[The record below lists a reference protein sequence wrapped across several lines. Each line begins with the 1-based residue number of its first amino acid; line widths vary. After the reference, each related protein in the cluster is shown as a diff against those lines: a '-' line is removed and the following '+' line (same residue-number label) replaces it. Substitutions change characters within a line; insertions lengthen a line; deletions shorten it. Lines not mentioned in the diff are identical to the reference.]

1 MADLLAPFVILAA
14 FGLVVGVLWWLAVRL
29 RGRGGG
35 AVMGPFEEI
44 WHPAAQ
50 LTRIEVREQ
59 AERQAPSPAPSDL

>member
-29 RGRGGG
+29 RGRGGS

-50 LTRIEVREQ
+50 LMRIEVREQ
-59 AERQAPSPAPSDL
+59 AERRAPSPAPSDL

>member
-1 MADLLAPFVILAA
+1 MTDLLAPSMILAA
-14 FGLVVGVLWWLAVRL
+14 FGLVVGVLWWLAVRF
-29 RGRGGG
+29 RRRGGD

-59 AERQAPSPAPSDL
+59 AERRAPSPGPSDL

>member
-1 MADLLAPFVILAA
+1 MTGLLAPFMILAA
-14 FGLVVGVLWWLAVRL
+14 FGLMVGVLWWFAVRH
-29 RGRGGG
+29 RRRGGG

-59 AERQAPSPAPSDL
+59 AERRAPSPAPSDL